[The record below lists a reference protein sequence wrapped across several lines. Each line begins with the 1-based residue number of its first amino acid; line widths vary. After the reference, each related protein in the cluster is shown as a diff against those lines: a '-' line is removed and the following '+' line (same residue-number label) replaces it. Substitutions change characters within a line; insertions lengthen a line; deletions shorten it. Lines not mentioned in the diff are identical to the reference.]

1 MGNRA
6 PAYRWVIMIMNFF
19 ILILGY
25 TALGIWSVAL
35 PELTATFKLSNLQI
49 QFGSSAFMAGYAVGS
64 IVEAKWAA
72 KLGFKKAGLI
82 GLVLFVATCFAI
94 PYCPNFGLVLL
105 LRFLQGWGNIWCIA
119 TSMTTAWFPVNERG
133 MASGFVG
140 GGLSLGAGAGGIII
154 AGLMTFIDTWQQC
167 YIVFGIISLV
177 VVVLWTILTKD
188 APRDLYPEETIASVN
203 TENKRNIKIWKVP
216 VAWLLVLQLFGNA
229 WQGVGLNS
237 VAPDYLYGVGYNTT
251 QASFAL
257 LVIGLVGIVI
267 TPLGGIVSDL
277 FIRMGMTPIKA
288 RVLTMIIGFTWATV
302 TTILWPNVAPIGY
315 LPMVVMAAM
324 AGAGVPFT
332 NGCSGSLPLDLMK
345 DPELAGRMFGFNIFV
360 GIGLSGVFGPI
371 VLTAVGNTFGWMA
384 GFVACA
390 AGTLIALVATILVPK
405 FELKN

>member
-35 PELTATFKLSNLQI
+35 PELTATFQLSNLQV
-49 QFGSSAFMAGYAVGS
+49 QVGSSMFMAGYAVGS
-64 IVEAKWAA
+64 IVEAKWAE
-72 KLGFKKAGLI
+72 KIGFKKAGLI
-82 GLVLFVATCFAI
+82 GLSLFVASCFAI
-94 PYCPNFGLVLL
+94 PYCSNFALVLV

-119 TSMTTAWFPVNERG
+119 TSMTTAWFPAHERG

-140 GGLSLGAGAGGIII
+140 GGLALGAGAGGIII
-154 AGLMTFIDTWQQC
+154 ATLMKFINTWQQC
-167 YIVFGIISLV
+167 YVIFGFISLA
-177 VVVLWTILTKD
+177 VVLIWLVLTKD
-188 APRDLYPEETIASVN
+188 APENLYPEEAVTSTDASV
-203 TENKRNIKIWKVP
+203 KRNVKVWKLP

-229 WQGVGLNS
+229 WQGVGLNA
-237 VAPDYLYGVGYNTT
+237 VAPDYLYGVGYDTT

-257 LVIGLVGIVI
+257 LVIGLVGIFI
-267 TPLGGIVSDL
+267 TPLGGIVSDA
-277 FIRMGMTPIKA
+277 FIRKGMPSIKA
-288 RVLTMIIGFTWATV
+288 RVTTMIFGFGFATV

-315 LPMVVMAAM
+315 LPMVIMAAM

-345 DPELAGRMFGFNIFV
+345 DPSLAGNLFGFNIFV
-360 GIGLSGVFGPI
+360 GIGLSGIFGPI

-390 AGTLIALVATILVPK
+390 AGTFIALIATILVPK
-405 FELKN
+405 FELKD